1 MEESKDDLFELVER
15 ERCAS
20 NDELFIV
27 ESSETDSDDDR
38 NLFTLLESSKNFTHL
53 LAKANKNCDFEYISQ
68 NMVDSLV
75 KHDTHAND
83 GFEIVDRQDF
93 T

>member
-53 LAKANKNCDFEYISQ
+53 LA
-68 NMVDSLV
+68 
-75 KHDTHAND
+75 
-83 GFEIVDRQDF
+83 
-93 T
+93 